1 MGTKVQIENCLPG
14 QSSTRDHSRESNGGG
29 WPSCYT
35 DGSLPNGQ
43 FHYSYLARTIADSH
57 PAFDKNVLKK
67 TMLEHEAIF
76 KDQVYELHRLYRVQ
90 RGLMDEVRRKD
101 PLTWGMQN
109 EASSSSS
116 PLPSHLQF
124 DGAQRWHGSSYPPG
138 SPCSGRPLIS
148 GPDIAKSSPNS
159 TKGKSILAGPSPFPN
174 CYSPK
179 TSEASELRPTKLRKR
194 ILDLQLPADEYID
207 TDEVEQFGCS
217 SINKRKALAD
227 LNEPLHIEET
237 ATFSAFGILGHS
249 GSHSDASYKYLP
261 QKLLTSS
268 KDTPQNAKKLS
279 FNGTSNNLPEI
290 QANGQ
295 DWFLHALGS
304 EQPKASVR
312 SIDQEVYYP
321 EKAPVV
327 SRPMQ
332 IMTTENIKREP
343 WKTNSTVLSQNS
355 DYNSMSNHHILGSH
369 ASSQTCLSW
378 NQSAWE
384 KPSLPISKPIS
395 IQPSLFQSSV
405 HSNDFFG
412 KRDQNSSPRPNVAF
426 GSEPPVRNGFSQ
438 GSSASFTEL
447 RACFAKAGFDYV
459 NYNYNENR
467 AANNGH
473 NSIKATTC
481 NNINPVRDINLNDA
495 FPNGVF
501 TDKVEDK
508 VCKPGDPLSVLPWLR
523 GKGGIEPKKLE
534 SCQKNLGVSI
544 TGNPPKQKELL
555 VNSHQ
560 SRCEE
565 VECSKRK
572 PLFDMNLPCDDTSD
586 SEVGKMVIDEV
597 VTENKE
603 TESVSYR
610 NNFDLNC
617 CMTEE
622 VCTGIDLEALINLEN
637 EGILSVENSQ
647 IKESEKQPPEV
658 RTENSASD
666 GDAESAAS
674 AIVAI
679 SSCVESIKSIE
690 ERACLPPEAQGDGP
704 LHWFVS
710 IACSTVNDGVD
721 NFEYMILRLKEC
733 TPEEYFPKP
742 STPDFTIIENN
753 STCMLTS
760 RTRKGPG
767 RRGRQ
772 KRDFQRDILPGLTTL
787 SRHEVTEDL
796 QTFGGLMR
804 ATGYSWQSGPNRRN
818 AARNGRGRGRR
829 RFVETTLV
837 LDEPVCALPL
847 KQQEVP
853 SDIVEVSVV
862 DRSLTG
868 WGKTTRRPRRQRCPA
883 GNHALQVTLT

>member
-1 MGTKVQIENCLPG
+1 MATKVQIENCLRG
-14 QSSTRDHSRESNGGG
+14 QSSTRDISHESNGGS

-35 DGSLPNGQ
+35 DGSLPKGR

-57 PAFDKNVLKK
+57 PGYDKDVVKQ

-101 PLTWGMQN
+101 PLTWSMPN

-124 DGAQRWHGSSYPPG
+124 DAAQRWNGSSYPQG

-148 GPDIAKSSPNS
+148 GTDIVQSSPNS
-159 TKGKSILAGPSPFPN
+159 MKGKSILAGPSPFQN

-179 TSEASELRPTKLRKR
+179 TSEASEFRPTKFRKR
-194 ILDLQLPADEYID
+194 TLDLQLPADEYID
-207 TDEVEQFGCS
+207 TDEIEQVGCS
-217 SINKRKALAD
+217 KDLHISKRKALAD
-227 LNEPLHIEET
+227 LNEPLHVEET
-237 ATFSAFGILGHS
+237 STFSAFGILGHS
-249 GSHSDASYKYLP
+249 GSHSDASYRDLP
-261 QKLLTSS
+261 AQLLSSS
-268 KDTPQNAKKLS
+268 KDTPHNSKKL
-279 FNGTSNNLPEI
+279 NGTSHNLPEI

-295 DWFLHALGS
+295 HWFRHALGS
-304 EQPKASVR
+304 EQPKAFVR
-312 SIDQEVYYP
+312 SIDQEVTP

-327 SRPMQ
+327 SRPVQ
-332 IMTTENIKREP
+332 ILTSEHIKREP
-343 WKTNSTVLSQNS
+343 WKTNSTVLSQIS
-355 DYNSMSNHHILGSH
+355 DYHILGSH
-369 ASSQTCLSW
+369 GSSQAGLSW
-378 NQSAWE
+378 NRSAWG
-384 KPSLPISKPIS
+384 KPNLPIPKPIS
-395 IQPSLFQSSV
+395 IQPSLSHTSV

-412 KRDQNSSPRPNVAF
+412 KRDQNSSPRPNAAF
-426 GSEPPVRNGFSQ
+426 GSEPSVRNGYSQ
-438 GSSASFTEL
+438 GSSAACTEL
-447 RACFAKAGFDYV
+447 RARFPKAGFDDL
-459 NYNYNENR
+459 NFNYNENR
-467 AANNGH
+467 AANNRH

-481 NNINPVRDINLNDA
+481 NNINPVRDINLNDSL
-495 FPNGVF
+495 PNGVF
-501 TDKVEDK
+501 TDKMEEED
-508 VCKPGDPLSVLPWLR
+508 CKPGDPLSVLPWLR
-523 GKGGIEPKKLE
+523 GKGSIESKMSE
-534 SCQKNLGVSI
+534 SCQKILGVSI
-544 TGNPPKQKELL
+544 FENPPKKKDALDI
-555 VNSHQ
+555 SHR

-565 VECSKRK
+565 VECSKGK
-572 PLFDMNLPCDDTSD
+572 HLFDMNLPCDDTSD

-597 VTENKE
+597 VVVENKE
-603 TESVSYR
+603 TKSVSFR

-617 CMTEE
+617 CMAEE
-622 VCTGIDLEALINLEN
+622 VGTGIDLEALISLEIEN
-637 EGILSVENSQ
+637 GILSEEHSQ
-647 IKESEKQPPEV
+647 ITESEKQPPEV
-658 RTENSASD
+658 LPGNSADD

-674 AIVAI
+674 AIVAM
-679 SSCVESIKSIE
+679 SFCVKSTQLSME
-690 ERACLPPEAQGDGP
+690 ERICLLPEAQGDDP
-704 LHWFVS
+704 LQWFVS
-710 IACSTVNDGVD
+710 IACCTENDGLD
-721 NFEYMILRLKEC
+721 DFEYMILRLKEC

-742 STPDFTIIENN
+742 SIPDFTIIENN

-829 RFVETTLV
+829 RSVETTLV
-837 LDEPVCALPL
+837 LEETVCALPL
-847 KQQEVP
+847 KQPEVHC
-853 SDIVEVSVV
+853 DLVEVSVV

-883 GNHALQVTLT
+883 GNHAIQVTLS